1 MDGRVSRLTRAQQ
14 QQRTHERL
22 LAAGRSV
29 FVRRGFL
36 AATVEE
42 IVAEAGYT
50 RGALYKHF
58 GGKEGLWLAITE
70 AQAEQ
75 HLLHLGER
83 LGNASD
89 RDELIAALIP
99 GGPAFGEGEPRWS
112 VATYEFAAWIASQP
126 ELAGTVVAGQR
137 LREERIVELLERNCA
152 RLGIRP
158 VLPLPQVVVLIGALG
173 GSLALRRAVDPA
185 TDVRA
190 VEAGVIAAVFPMP
203 SGKGKS

>member
-1 MDGRVSRLTRAQQ
+1 MTRAQQ

-22 LAAGRSV
+22 LEAGRSV

-58 GGKEGLWLAITE
+58 GGKEGLWLAITD
-70 AQAEQ
+70 AQAEE
-75 HLLHLGER
+75 HLAHLGDR
-83 LGNASD
+83 LDHASD
-89 RDELIAALIP
+89 RDELIAALTP
-99 GGPAFGEGEPRWS
+99 GGPAFGEGERGWS
-112 VATYEFAAWIASQP
+112 VAAYEFVAWIAGQP
-126 ELAGTVVAGQR
+126 ELSATVVAAQR

-152 RLGIRP
+152 RLAIRP
-158 VLPLPQVVVLIGALG
+158 AMPLPQVVVLIGALG

-190 VEAGVIAAVFPMP
+190 VAAGAVAAVFPMP
-203 SGKGKS
+203 SDRGKP

>member
-1 MDGRVSRLTRAQQ
+1 M
-14 QQRTHERL
+14 
-22 LAAGRSV
+22 

-70 AQAEQ
+70 AQAEE
-75 HLLHLGER
+75 HLLHLGDR
-83 LGNASD
+83 LDNASD

-99 GGPAFGEGEPRWS
+99 GGSAFGEDEPRWS
-112 VATYEFAAWIASQP
+112 VAAYEFVAWIADQP
-126 ELAGTVVAGQR
+126 ELSATVVTAQR
-137 LREERIVELLERNCA
+137 LREERIVEMLERNCA
-152 RLGIRP
+152 RLGIQP
-158 VLPLPQVVVLIGALG
+158 AMPLPQVVVLVGALG

-185 TDVRA
+185 TDVRTIG
-190 VEAGVIAAVFPMP
+190 AGVIAAVFPMP
-203 SGKGKS
+203 SEKGTS

>member
-1 MDGRVSRLTRAQQ
+1 VSRSTRAQQ

-22 LAAGRSV
+22 LEAGWSV

-58 GGKEGLWLAITE
+58 GRKEGLWLAITE
-70 AQAEQ
+70 AQAEE
-75 HLLHLGER
+75 HLLHLGDR

-89 RDELIAALIP
+89 RDGLIAALIP
-99 GGPAFGEGEPRWS
+99 SGPAFGEDEPRWG
-112 VATYEFAAWIASQP
+112 VATYEFVAWIAGQP
-126 ELAGTVVAGQR
+126 ELSATVVAAQR
-137 LREERIVELLERNCA
+137 LREERIAEMLERNCA
-152 RLGIRP
+152 RLGIQP
-158 VLPLPQVVVLIGALG
+158 AMPLPQVVVLIGALG
-173 GSLALRRAVDPA
+173 GSLALRRAVDRA

-190 VEAGVIAAVFPMP
+190 VAAGVIAAVFPMP
-203 SGKGKS
+203 SKKGN

>member
-1 MDGRVSRLTRAQQ
+1 MSRLTRTQQ
-14 QQRTHERL
+14 QQHTHERL

-29 FVRRGFL
+29 FMRRGFL

-70 AQAEQ
+70 AQVEE
-75 HLLHLGER
+75 HLRQLGDR
-83 LGNASD
+83 LGSTSD
-89 RDELIAALIP
+89 RDELIEALIP
-99 GGPAFGEGEPRWS
+99 GGPAFGEGQPRWS
-112 VATYEFAAWIASQP
+112 VATYEFAAWIAGQP
-126 ELAGTVVAGQR
+126 ELAASVVADQR

-152 RLGIRP
+152 RLGIQP
-158 VLPLPQVVVLIGALG
+158 AMPLPQVVVLIGALG
-173 GSLALRRAVDPA
+173 GSLALRRAVDPD

-190 VEAGVIAAVFPMP
+190 VAAGAIAAVFPTP
-203 SGKGKS
+203 SEKGRS